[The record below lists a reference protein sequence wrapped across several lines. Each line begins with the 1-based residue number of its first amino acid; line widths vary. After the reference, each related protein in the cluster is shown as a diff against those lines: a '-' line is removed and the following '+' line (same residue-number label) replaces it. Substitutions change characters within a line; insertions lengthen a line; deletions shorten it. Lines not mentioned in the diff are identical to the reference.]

1 MGEIG
6 FDRHEFL
13 HDLKLWEIQAIV
25 DGYRNRARPMWEAA
39 RLNAF
44 FIMSSMVDMSKAGI
58 HSASDLITFPWEKKR
73 KVGSEVQPTENEVER
88 LRELMRRENAK
99 TEGSGT

>member
-13 HDLKLWEIQAIV
+13 HNLKLWEIQAIV
-25 DGYRNRARPMWEAA
+25 DGYRNRARTMWEAA

-44 FIMSSMVDMSKAGI
+44 FVMSSMVDMSKAGI

-73 KVGSEVQPTENEVER
+73 RAGSEAQPTENEVER
-88 LRELMRRENAK
+88 LRELMRLENAK
-99 TEGSGT
+99 IEGSGK

>member
-6 FDRHEFL
+6 FDRYEFL

-44 FIMSSMVDMSKAGI
+44 FVMSSMVDMSKAGI

-73 KVGSEVQPTENEVER
+73 KTDNDVQPSENEVKR
-88 LRELMRRENAK
+88 LRELMQRENAK
-99 TEGSGT
+99 TEGSGI

>member
-13 HDLKLWEIQAIV
+13 HELKLWEIQAIV

-58 HSASDLITFPWEKKR
+58 CSASDLITFPWEQKR
-73 KVGSEVQPTENEVER
+73 KTGHEVQPTKNEVKR
-88 LRELMRRENAK
+88 LRKLMRRENAK

>member
-13 HDLKLWEIQAIV
+13 HELKLWEIQAIV
-25 DGYRNRARPMWEAA
+25 DGYRSRARPMWEAA

-58 HSASDLITFPWEKKR
+58 CSASDLITFPWEQKR
-73 KVGSEVQPTENEVER
+73 KTGHEVQPTKNEVKR

-99 TEGSGT
+99 VEGSGI

>member
-6 FDRHEFL
+6 FNRNEFL
-13 HDLKLWEIQAIV
+13 HELKLWEIQAIV
-25 DGYRNRARPMWEAA
+25 DGYRNRARTMWEAA

-44 FIMSSMVDMSKAGI
+44 FVMSSMVDMSKAGI

-73 KVGSEVQPTENEVER
+73 RAGSEAQPTENEVER

-99 TEGSGT
+99 IEGNGK

>member
-6 FDRHEFL
+6 FDRNEFL
-13 HDLKLWEIQAIV
+13 HELKLWEIQAIV
-25 DGYRNRARPMWEAA
+25 DGYRNRARTMWEAA

-44 FIMSSMVDMSKAGI
+44 FVMSSMVDMSKAGI

-73 KVGSEVQPTENEVER
+73 RAGSEAQPTENEVER

-99 TEGSGT
+99 IEGNGK